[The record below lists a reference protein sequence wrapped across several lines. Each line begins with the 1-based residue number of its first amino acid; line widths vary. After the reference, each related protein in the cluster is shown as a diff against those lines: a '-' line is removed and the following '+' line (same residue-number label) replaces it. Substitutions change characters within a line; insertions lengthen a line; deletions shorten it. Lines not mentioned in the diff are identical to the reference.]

1 MLNTKLFIN
10 SQKSYKPIKNGHVKN
25 VLRPNNSGNAV
36 LEVIPVIILLIVL
49 LRYTFGFFGVI
60 HTGTLNS
67 ISARNYAFE
76 TFRHRTMLNYF
87 RAKKLNGYKEDVL
100 LDNRYH
106 STVSEKRITSS
117 PPRQWA
123 STRSIMFPP
132 IEADDEVGASAGYH
146 NNAIMRDIIPGVRY
160 DKGDG
165 VDPVW
170 IRARY
175 GICLNAG
182 CGE

>member
-1 MLNTKLFIN
+1 MLKFQ
-10 SQKSYKPIKNGHVKN
+10 SFKIKNKIFTTN
-25 VLRPNNSGNAV
+25 RGNAV
-36 LEVIPVIILLIVL
+36 LEVIPVIILLMVL

-87 RAKKLNGYKEDVL
+87 RAKKLNGYQEDL
-100 LDNRYH
+100 LKDNRYH
-106 STVSEKRITSS
+106 STVSEKRMTTSQ
-117 PPRQWA
+117 PRQWA
-123 STRSIMFPP
+123 TTRSIVFPP
-132 IEADDEVGASAGYH
+132 VEVEDSKGDSSGYH
-146 NNAIMRDIIPGVRY
+146 NNKIMNDIKAGQRY
-160 DKGDG
+160 DKDDG

-170 IRARY
+170 IRTRY

-182 CGE
+182 CGG